1 MIYIMRGVYSEE
13 QQQYQYLQNTKI
25 YLQTQIKMDDPA
37 DDG

>member
-1 MIYIMRGVYSEE
+1 MREVYTEE

-25 YLQTQIKMDDPA
+25 YLQTQIKMDHPA